1 MVYFFDMTMQETIRA
16 DMVAAMKAKEEV
28 RLRVLRSLITSFT
41 NELTATKRTPQD
53 TLEDEEV
60 LGLIRRALKQR
71 KEAAA
76 QYRDGG
82 RNELAENEEEEATV
96 LEAYLPQMMSKEEIA
111 DVVAKKKEALGVV
124 DKSDMG
130 KLMGAVMGEL
140 KGKAD
145 GGDVKDVVTEALS

>member
-1 MVYFFDMTMQETIRA
+1 
-16 DMVAAMKAKEEV
+16 
-28 RLRVLRSLITSFT
+28 
-41 NELTATKRTPQD
+41 
-53 TLEDEEV
+53 
-60 LGLIRRALKQR
+60 
-71 KEAAA
+71 
-76 QYRDGG
+76 
-82 RNELAENEEEEATV
+82 
-96 LEAYLPQMMSKEEIA
+96 MMSKEEIA

>member
-16 DMVAAMKAKEEV
+16 DMVAAMKAKEEI
-28 RLRVLRSLITSFT
+28 RLRVLRGLITSFT

-53 TLEDEEV
+53 SLEDDEV
-60 LGLIRRALKQR
+60 IGLIRRALKQR

-82 RNELAENEEEEATV
+82 RSDLAENEEEEASV

-111 DVVAKKKEALGVV
+111 DVVAKKKEALGVT
-124 DKSDMG
+124 DKRDMG

-145 GGDVKDVVTEALS
+145 GGDVKDVVAEALS